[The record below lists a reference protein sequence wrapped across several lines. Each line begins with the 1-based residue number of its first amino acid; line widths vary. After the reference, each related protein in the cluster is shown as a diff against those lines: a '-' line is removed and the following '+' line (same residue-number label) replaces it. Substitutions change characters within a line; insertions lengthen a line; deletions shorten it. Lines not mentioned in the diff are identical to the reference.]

1 MRFGSNAILELV
13 DLGFD
18 ALLQLPRSFLHLVIL
33 GLFGHHIIKAII
45 HLIGIYSFAKKEC
58 TSAYG
63 IKGQSG
69 KRKAPIPENAIK
81 GVLQRLANQLSS
93 TIADESCLTI
103 TADSSRHFLKVAE
116 QGGSPFTG
124 DRMFY
129 VRLTLPYMIG
139 DIAGSERRL
148 INGAIRSAS
157 QGDPLRGAPLV
168 EDPCEKI
175 VKTLLDFLRWFL
187 LIRR

>member
-81 GVLQRLANQLSS
+81 GVLQCRDWPIGGLPQSQTNHALPLQLISLGISSKWLSRAVLCLLA
-93 TIADESCLTI
+93 IA
-103 TADSSRHFLKVAE
+103 
-116 QGGSPFTG
+116 
-124 DRMFY
+124 
-129 VRLTLPYMIG
+129 
-139 DIAGSERRL
+139 
-148 INGAIRSAS
+148 
-157 QGDPLRGAPLV
+157 
-168 EDPCEKI
+168 
-175 VKTLLDFLRWFL
+175 
-187 LIRR
+187 